1 MENLP
6 LCPPF
11 RVRLTASIRRQSAL
25 HASLRPREKETLNT
39 IAEQFKQYLT
49 KPRGANI
56 ECRRCDAVSDVCCR

>member
-11 RVRLTASIRRQSAL
+11 RVRHTASIRRQSAL

-49 KPRGANI
+49 TPRGG
-56 ECRRCDAVSDVCCR
+56 EH

>member
-1 MENLP
+1 VKHLRKAQMENLP

-11 RVRLTASIRRQSAL
+11 RVRHTASIRRQSAL

-49 KPRGANI
+49 MPRGG
-56 ECRRCDAVSDVCCR
+56 EH